1 MSVIVTRFA
10 PSPTGLLHIGHVFSA
25 LEGWRLARDN
35 GGRFLLRIEDIDRAR
50 CRDAFAQAILE
61 DLAWL
66 GLDWDG
72 EVRRQSDHLGAYAS
86 VLAELRARRL
96 VYPCFCTRRQI
107 AREVELASAAPH
119 GPLGLIYPGTCRTL
133 CPAEADLSGAPWT
146 AGPHLS
152 DLDAPPRPA
161 RIEAGNHHAWRLDV
175 ARAMNETGPLAWRT
189 LDGRTIPVDTE
200 TAGDVVLARKDIPT
214 SYHLAV
220 THDDHVQGVTVVTRG
235 CDLAPATHVHC
246 LIRRL
251 MGWKEPLHH
260 HHRLLLG
267 EDGRRHAKRDRS
279 VTIRSLREAGLMPED
294 VLAMAQ
300 P

>member
-1 MSVIVTRFA
+1 MSAIVTRFA

-35 GGRFLLRIEDIDRAR
+35 RGRFLLRIEDIDRAR

-66 GLDWDG
+66 GIDWDG
-72 EVRRQSDHLGAYAS
+72 AVRRQSDHLGDYAS
-86 VLAELRARRL
+86 VLAELQARRL

-133 CPAEADLSGAPWT
+133 AAAEAG
-146 AGPHLS
+146 
-152 DLDAPPRPA
+152 A
-161 RIEAGNHHAWRLDV
+161 RIAAGDHHAWRLDV
-175 ARAMNETGPLAWRT
+175 ARAVNETGPLAWRT
-189 LDGRTIPVDTE
+189 LDGRTMQVDAE
-200 TAGDVVLARKDIPT
+200 SAGDVVLARKDIPT

-279 VTIRSLREAGLMPED
+279 VTVRSLREAGLPPED

>member
-50 CRDAFAQAILE
+50 CRDAFAKAILE

-72 EVRRQSDHLGAYAS
+72 EVRLQSDHLDAYAS

-107 AREVELASAAPH
+107 VREVELASAAPH
-119 GPLGLIYPGTCRTL
+119 GPLGLVYPGTCRTL
-133 CPAEADLSGAPWT
+133 CPAEAE
-146 AGPHLS
+146 
-152 DLDAPPRPA
+152 A
-161 RIEAGNHHAWRLDV
+161 RMEAGEHHAWRLDV
-175 ARAMNETGPLAWRT
+175 ARAMNESGPLAWRT
-189 LDGRTIPVDTE
+189 LDGRTIPVDIDI
-200 TAGDVVLARKDIPT
+200 AGDVVLARKDIPT

-260 HHRLLLG
+260 HHRLLLR

-279 VTIRSLREAGLMPED
+279 VTIRSLREAGLAPED
-294 VLAMAQ
+294 VLAMAH

>member
-1 MSVIVTRFA
+1 MSAIVTRFA

-35 GGRFLLRIEDIDRAR
+35 RGRFLLRIEDIDRVR
-50 CRDAFAQAILE
+50 CRDTFAQAILE
-61 DLAWL
+61 DLVWL
-66 GLDWDG
+66 GIDWDG
-72 EVRRQSDHLGAYAS
+72 EVRRQSDHLAAYAS

-107 AREVELASAAPH
+107 RREVELAPAAPH

-133 CPAEADLSGAPWT
+133 AAAEAE
-146 AGPHLS
+146 
-152 DLDAPPRPA
+152 A
-161 RIEAGNHHAWRLDV
+161 RMEAGDHHAWRLDA
-175 ARAMNETGPLAWRT
+175 ARAIDETGPLAWRT
-189 LDGRTIPVDTE
+189 FDGGTIPVDAG
-200 TAGDVVLARKDIPT
+200 TAGDVVLARKDIAT

-235 CDLAPATHVHC
+235 CDIAPATHVHC

-260 HHRLLLG
+260 HHRLLVG

-279 VTIRSLREAGLMPED
+279 VTVRSLREAGLTPED
-294 VLAMAQ
+294 VLAMAR

>member
-1 MSVIVTRFA
+1 MPAIVTRFA

-35 GGRFLLRIEDIDRAR
+35 RGRFLLRIEDIDRAR
-50 CRDAFAQAILE
+50 CRDTFAEAILE

-66 GLDWDG
+66 GIDWDG
-72 EVRRQSDHLGAYAS
+72 EVRRQSEHLAAYAS
-86 VLAELRARRL
+86 VVAELRARRL

-107 AREVELASAAPH
+107 AREVESASAAPH

-133 CPAEADLSGAPWT
+133 AAAEAE
-146 AGPHLS
+146 
-152 DLDAPPRPA
+152 A
-161 RIEAGNHHAWRLDV
+161 RLEAGDQHAWRLDV
-175 ARAMNETGPLAWRT
+175 ARAMDETGPLAWRT
-189 LDGRTIPVDTE
+189 LDGRTIPVDARS
-200 TAGDVVLARKDIPT
+200 AGDVVLARKDIPT

-235 CDLAPATHVHC
+235 CDLAPATHIHC

-251 MGWKEPLHH
+251 MGWEEPLHH

-279 VTIRSLREAGLMPED
+279 VTVRSLREAGLTPEE

>member
-10 PSPTGLLHIGHVFSA
+10 PSPTGLLHVGHVFSA

-50 CRDAFAQAILE
+50 CRDAFEHAILE

-66 GLDWDG
+66 GIDWDG
-72 EVRRQSDHLGAYAS
+72 EVRRQSDHLADYAS
-86 VLAELRARRL
+86 VLAELWARRL

-107 AREVELASAAPH
+107 AREVEQAQAAPH

-133 CPAEADLSGAPWT
+133 AAAEVE
-146 AGPHLS
+146 
-152 DLDAPPRPA
+152 A
-161 RIEAGNHHAWRLDV
+161 RLEAGDHHAWRLDV
-175 ARAMNETGPLAWRT
+175 TKAMDETGPLAWRT
-189 LDGRTIPVDTE
+189 LDGSTIPVDTGI
-200 TAGDVVLARKDIPT
+200 AGDVVLARKDIPT

-251 MGWKEPLHH
+251 MGWKEPFHH

-279 VTIRSLREAGLMPED
+279 VTVRSLREAGLTPED
-294 VLAMAQ
+294 VLAMAR

>member
-25 LEGWRLARDN
+25 LEGWHLARDN

-50 CRDAFAQAILE
+50 CRGAFAQAILE

-72 EVRRQSDHLGAYAS
+72 EVRRQSDHFGAYAS

-133 CPAEADLSGAPWT
+133 CPAEAE
-146 AGPHLS
+146 
-152 DLDAPPRPA
+152 A

-189 LDGRTIPVDTE
+189 LDGRTIPVDT
-200 TAGDVVLARKDIPT
+200 GSSR
-214 SYHLAV
+214 
-220 THDDHVQGVTVVTRG
+220 
-235 CDLAPATHVHC
+235 
-246 LIRRL
+246 
-251 MGWKEPLHH
+251 
-260 HHRLLLG
+260 
-267 EDGRRHAKRDRS
+267 
-279 VTIRSLREAGLMPED
+279 
-294 VLAMAQ
+294 
-300 P
+300 